1 MSDTDENMNN
11 LNNENINNLN
21 DNINLNNINLNNINP
36 NDIKNLLNT
45 FNLDKDNK
53 IQSLLNDLSGGD
65 IGSLLKSFSNI
76 VPDNKNE
83 ETTENMDF
91 DISQDNL
98 DIEEENMDSMDDTF
112 ELNLEKYFL
121 ASNGQNIC
129 DILLDVKTELKN
141 INEKLSK

>member
-1 MSDTDENMNN
+1 MTDNTNN
-11 LNNENINNLN
+11 IDLTNIDLT
-21 DNINLNNINLNNINP
+21 NIDLNNIKSD
-36 NDIKNLLNT
+36 DIKNVLNSL
-45 FNLDKDNK
+45 NLDKNNK
-53 IQSLLNDLSGGD
+53 LQSLLKDLSDGD
-65 IGSLLKSFSNI
+65 IGSLLKSFSSLI
-76 VPDNKNE
+76 PDNKNE

-98 DIEEENMDSMDDTF
+98 DIEEENIESMDDTF

-141 INEKLSK
+141 INDKLSK